1 MNKQARLFSILAF
14 VIVTAAVPA
23 HAGRDQKSPAVR
35 EVLQGPG
42 WTRKNNNLHQVDGP
56 APGQGAA
63 PAYRL
68 YRSGAPSRE
77 TFAKWC
83 SEYGI
88 ERVIVMSGDAEGH
101 EFEYQSQG
109 VCPNLKVIYNVK
121 QTVGQPVSDAFLQW
135 FDDQVESAQRDQV
148 GLLFRCQ
155 TGSHRTGRLAAY
167 YQMKYEGLNAK
178 DAIKIM
184 NHLGMLM
191 PLFDLPLKPQ
201 VRSLDEFIHGQPCDQ
216 KKKACVDL
224 NSRRYL
230 P

>member
-1 MNKQARLFSILAF
+1 MKKQAKFLSVLVA
-14 VIVTAAVPA
+14 VIVAVAVPA
-23 HAGRDQKSPAVR
+23 YAGKDQVSPATR
-35 EVLQGPG
+35 AVLQDPG
-42 WTRKNNNLHQVDGP
+42 YTKKDNNLHQIAGP

-63 PAYRL
+63 KAYRL
-68 YRSGAPSRE
+68 YRSGAPSQK

-88 ERVIVMSGDAEGH
+88 ERVIVMSGDAESH
-101 EFEYQSQG
+101 EFQYQSQG
-109 VCPNLKVIYNVK
+109 VCPNLKVVYNVK
-121 QTVGQPVSDAFLQW
+121 QKVGEPVSDAFLQW

-167 YQMKYEGLNAK
+167 YQMKYEGLSRQ
-178 DAIKIM
+178 DAIAVM
-184 NHLGMLM
+184 NHLGLLM

-201 VRSLDEFIHGQPCDQ
+201 VRALDEFIQGQPCDQ
-216 KKKACVDL
+216 RKKACVAV